1 MGNKKTWYAIYT
13 KSRSEKKV
21 YQLLRQKGIECY
33 CPLNK
38 VQRKW
43 SDRLKVE
50 EEPLFK
56 SYVFVRISQEETIQ
70 VRMTNGVVNFV
81 YWLDKPAVVRDT
93 EIELIRKFLNEYESV
108 EATPIHIAPKSKV
121 RIQRGILMNSEATV
135 LKIQNNKVVVVI
147 DSIGFSLTAYVDKSN
162 LSVV

>member
-43 SDRLKVE
+43 SDRLKVV

-93 EIELIRKFLNEYESV
+93 EIEMIRKFLNEYESV